1 MKFTQL
7 QIGQRFLYQG
17 KTYRKATP
25 LMADPVDGEGQRLIP
40 RSAPVEPLDA
50 APPPPELPRD
60 IPLAQIDRAMH
71 RLSTDINRILADSGL
86 EAEKVNTLVRELQG
100 AFVRCRHTL
109 NLP

>member
-17 KTYRKATP
+17 KTYRKVTP

-40 RSAPVEPLDA
+40 RSAIVEPLDA
-50 APPPPELPRD
+50 TPPPAQLPED

-71 RLSTDINRILADSGL
+71 RLSADINQILADSGL
-86 EAEKVNTLVRELQG
+86 DAESVNALSREMQG